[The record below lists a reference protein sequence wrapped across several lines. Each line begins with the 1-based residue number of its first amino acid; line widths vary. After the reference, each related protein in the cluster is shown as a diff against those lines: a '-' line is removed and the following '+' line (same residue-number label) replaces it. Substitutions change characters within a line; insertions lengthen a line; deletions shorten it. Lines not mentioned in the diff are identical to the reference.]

1 MKAVVVGAG
10 VMGHGIAEVAALA
23 GFDVVMVDVAEEFL
37 SKGLEKIK
45 WSLEKFVEKKRISR
59 EEADAA
65 LGRIKTTT
73 RLEEAVADA
82 DLVIEAVPEKIEV
95 KRDVFARV
103 CSRAPRHAL
112 IATNT
117 STLPITELA
126 AATDRPEN
134 FVGMH
139 FFNPPPLMPLLEVIK
154 GEKTSE
160 ETLQK
165 AAELGKKMGKTVVVC
180 RKDVPGFIVNRILT
194 PLLNNAC
201 RMVTDGEASVVE
213 IDSAVK
219 YRAGLPMG
227 LFELS
232 DYTGIDVIHLA
243 SLSIREREPGAAEP
257 CRLFRELYEK
267 GAYGMKS
274 GRGFY
279 EYGKG
284 VYERPSIPREAGEK
298 VDLVRVL
305 APAVNAAAWL
315 LRNGVASLEDIETAV
330 KLGLGWPKGVFEMA
344 DELGLDSVVSALN
357 SLAEK
362 YGEYNKPDPLLTQL
376 VSEGKLGKKTGQ
388 GFHTY
393 TAEQTGYT
401 EIIYEKKPPIAW
413 ITLNRPHRLNTITP
427 KMIQELTDALL
438 TVWRDSEVR
447 VVVLKGAGG
456 RAFSAGADVTAFT
469 EIRTKAD
476 GERFLRDFQEVMNI
490 IESMPKPVI
499 AGIDGYALG
508 GGCELI
514 QACDMRVATNRSE
527 FGQPEVNL
535 GLMPGAGGTQRLPR
549 LVGLA
554 RAMELM
560 MLGTRIGAEEAYR
573 IGLVNKVVPVEKF
586 DEELR
591 SLAEKLA
598 SQPPLALKAIKQS
611 ALQAREAPLSRGL
624 AMERSLFADL
634 LFTKD
639 FMEGISAFF
648 AKRKP
653 EFKGE

>member
-1 MKAVVVGAG
+1 LKVVVVGAG
-10 VMGHGIAEVAALA
+10 VMGHGIAEVAALS

-37 SKGLEKIK
+37 SKGLERIK

-59 EEADAA
+59 EQADEAF
-65 LGRIKTTT
+65 GRIRTTT
-73 RLEEAVADA
+73 NLEDAVAGA
-82 DLVIEAVPEKIEV
+82 DLVIEAVPERFEIKKEV
-95 KRDVFARV
+95 FERV
-103 CSRAPRHAL
+103 SRAAPRHAI
-112 IATNT
+112 IASNT

-126 AATDRPEN
+126 ATTDRPEN

-160 ETLQK
+160 ETLRK
-165 AAELGKKMGKTVVVC
+165 AVELGKKMGKTVVVC

-201 RMVTDGEASVVE
+201 SMVAGGDASVVE

-227 LFELS
+227 LFELA

-243 SLSIREREPGAAEP
+243 SLSIKEREPSTPEP
-257 CRLFRELYEK
+257 CSLFRELYEK
-267 GAYGMKS
+267 GFYGMKS

-284 VYERPSIPREAGEK
+284 IYERTSIPREAGER
-298 VDLVRVL
+298 VDLVKVF

-315 LRNGVASLEDIETAV
+315 LRNGVASKEDIETAV
-330 KLGLGWPKGVFEMA
+330 KLGLGWPKGVFEIA
-344 DELGLDSVVSALN
+344 DELGLDNVVSALN
-357 SLAEK
+357 KLAEK

-388 GFHTY
+388 GFHAY
-393 TAEQTGYT
+393 AAEQTGYT

-427 KMIQELTDALL
+427 KMIEELTDVLL
-438 TVWRDSEVR
+438 KVWRDNEVR

-514 QACDMRVATNRSE
+514 QACDMRVATDRSE

-535 GLMPGAGGTQRLPR
+535 GLIPGAGGTQRLPR

-554 RAMELM
+554 KAVELM

-573 IGLVNKVVPVEKF
+573 IGLVNKVVPVERF
-586 DEELR
+586 EEELKA
-591 SLAEKLA
+591 LAEKLA
-598 SQPPLALKAIKQS
+598 SQPPLALKAIKQA
-611 ALQAREAPLSRGL
+611 ALLAREAPLSRGL
-624 AMERSLFADL
+624 AVERSLFSDL